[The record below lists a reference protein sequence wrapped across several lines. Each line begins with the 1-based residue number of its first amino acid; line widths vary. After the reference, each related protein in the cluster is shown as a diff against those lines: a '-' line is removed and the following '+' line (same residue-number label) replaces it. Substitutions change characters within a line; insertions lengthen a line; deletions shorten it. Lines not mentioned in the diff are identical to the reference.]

1 MSGVSLVQLQK
12 IWVPIEEISKKI
24 KNKNNNNNN
33 KKPSTKQNKL
43 SKPKNQLFLS
53 IP

>member
-24 KNKNNNNNN
+24 K
-33 KKPSTKQNKL
+33 KKQQQQQQETFHQTK
-43 SKPKNQLFLS
+43 
-53 IP
+53 

>member
-24 KNKNNNNNN
+24 K
-33 KKPSTKQNKL
+33 KKQQQQQEETFHQTK
-43 SKPKNQLFLS
+43 
-53 IP
+53 

>member
-24 KNKNNNNNN
+24 K
-33 KKPSTKQNKL
+33 KKKQQQQQETFHQTK
-43 SKPKNQLFLS
+43 
-53 IP
+53 

>member
-12 IWVPIEEISKKI
+12 IWVPIEETSKKI
-24 KNKNNNNNN
+24 KKKNNNN
-33 KKPSTKQNKL
+33 KKPSTKQNKQ
-43 SKPKNQLFLS
+43 SKHKNQLFLS

>member
-24 KNKNNNNNN
+24 K
-33 KKPSTKQNKL
+33 KKQQQQEEETFHQTK
-43 SKPKNQLFLS
+43 
-53 IP
+53 